1 MTAKSAVQSTMRGY
15 RSDKYPNG
23 IDNDIAQYATSL
35 IPSERGFTW
44 PLSDVIY
51 GNEEKNRKPITEFV
65 KVIKQYPGLL
75 ETILKVEGCVSR
87 RGTHASGV
95 LFLEKGHEYDE
106 GAIMRS
112 PDGSLVT
119 QYDLHS
125 AEACG
130 AVKYDFLLTEVQSII
145 TQAIK
150 ILQEHNEI
158 EPELTL
164 RQAYDKYIHPTVLP
178 LDDEQLWDDLAFKD
192 IPHKFQFDS
201 TVGSQTVKTLRPHSA
216 KEMADANS
224 IMRLMAPDTWD
235 ETPTERYAR
244 MKNDMSQW
252 YKEMD
257 KWGLTKEEQKVLEP
271 HYLPVYASPCQQE
284 QLMLILM
291 DENICGFSLKDANAA
306 RKIVAKKQLSK
317 IPDLKAKILE
327 TASSENLGKYI
338 WETAVEPQ
346 CGYSFSILHSTV
358 YSYIGLQTVYLATH
372 WNKIYW
378 DCACMRIEGG
388 IENDSTTNYD
398 KIAKAVCAAS
408 TNINISPIDINK
420 SGYLFE
426 PDVENN
432 TILYGMKA
440 LVGINGDMI
449 NDIISHR
456 PYSSFE
462 DFCSKV
468 KCTKNTLVPLIKSGA
483 FDQFDE
489 RKNIMEKYI
498 WSVCNPKKRIT
509 MQNFAG
515 LLDAGLLPDDIDFEK
530 RVFNFTRSLKKFCK
544 QGDKY
549 YLQPKHEAFL
559 QKNFDI
565 DPQVDKDGNI
575 YITVDSWKKVYDE
588 AMKPAKK
595 YISGRKEEL
604 LQEYNQYL
612 FNKEWDKYAEGDYS
626 AWEMASLGYYYHEHE
641 LAHIDNSRYGITSYK
656 NIPEV
661 PVVEKTFKKGNK
673 VIPIFKTYRIAG
685 TVIAKDDAKSTV
697 TLLTTDSGVVNVKM
711 SREYYARLAKQI
723 SKVKPDGTK
732 QVVEKSWF
740 GRGNMLVC
748 NGYRRSGQFACK
760 SYKHSN
766 SHQVYKIIGINGK
779 TIDMT
784 YLRAGE
790 INEE

>member
-1 MTAKSAVQSTMRGY
+1 
-15 RSDKYPNG
+15 
-23 IDNDIAQYATSL
+23 
-35 IPSERGFTW
+35 
-44 PLSDVIY
+44 
-51 GNEEKNRKPITEFV
+51 
-65 KVIKQYPGLL
+65 
-75 ETILKVEGCVSR
+75 
-87 RGTHASGV
+87 
-95 LFLEKGHEYDE
+95 
-106 GAIMRS
+106 
-112 PDGSLVT
+112 
-119 QYDLHS
+119 
-125 AEACG
+125 
-130 AVKYDFLLTEVQSII
+130 
-145 TQAIK
+145 
-150 ILQEHNEI
+150 
-158 EPELTL
+158 
-164 RQAYDKYIHPTVLP
+164 
-178 LDDEQLWDDLAFKD
+178 
-192 IPHKFQFDS
+192 
-201 TVGSQTVKTLRPHSA
+201 
-216 KEMADANS
+216 
-224 IMRLMAPDTWD
+224 
-235 ETPTERYAR
+235 
-244 MKNDMSQW
+244 
-252 YKEMD
+252 
-257 KWGLTKEEQKVLEP
+257 
-271 HYLPVYASPCQQE
+271 
-284 QLMLILM
+284 
-291 DENICGFSLKDANAA
+291 
-306 RKIVAKKQLSK
+306 
-317 IPDLKAKILE
+317 
-327 TASSENLGKYI
+327 
-338 WETAVEPQ
+338 
-346 CGYSFSILHSTV
+346 
-358 YSYIGLQTVYLATH
+358 
-372 WNKIYW
+372 
-378 DCACMRIEGG
+378 
-388 IENDSTTNYD
+388 
-398 KIAKAVCAAS
+398 
-408 TNINISPIDINK
+408 
-420 SGYLFE
+420 
-426 PDVENN
+426 
-432 TILYGMKA
+432 MKA